1 MSSEDRKPF
10 PKLHLIIDISILIT
24 PVFLEF
30 TRTSVTVDCIRHNV
44 TKLLSSL
51 SPHYLIYIYGSLP
64 RLTIDNHLRRIDP
77 NYTRHVVDIYAPA
90 TWEWPSLMQTK
101 NTIILT
107 QLGTPPHK
115 ANPDNCLL
123 LPAVDE
129 RELNTTEPLVLG
141 PTIECLTN
149 LAFSNPSDVVD
160 YLQKNMILFGLTD

>member
-1 MSSEDRKPF
+1 
-10 PKLHLIIDISILIT
+10 
-24 PVFLEF
+24 
-30 TRTSVTVDCIRHNV
+30 
-44 TKLLSSL
+44 
-51 SPHYLIYIYGSLP
+51 
-64 RLTIDNHLRRIDP
+64 
-77 NYTRHVVDIYAPA
+77 
-90 TWEWPSLMQTK
+90 MQTK